1 MKEFTSGDI
10 RNFAVVGHGATG
22 KTVLCEA
29 MLSCAGE
36 INRMGSIEDQNTI
49 SDYHHDEHE
58 RQISIHSSPL
68 HLEWMDKKFNIIDTP
83 GYLDF
88 IGEAISSLAV
98 VDMAVVLL
106 HAVNGVEV
114 GSEQVWSYATKNNIP
129 KVLVINGLDREH
141 SKFDEIVQ
149 QTKDHFGKNVFPM
162 QLPVNAGPGFNQI
175 VDVLRSELITYQTD
189 GSGKYTESAL
199 PEEWQNRV
207 EELHQELIEYVA
219 ESDDT
224 LLEKF
229 FDQGNLSEEEMRS
242 GIHQAIQ
249 NQSFIPLFCT
259 SAAIN
264 VGVTRLMAFISKY
277 GSSPVDRGT
286 VLAKEPNSD
295 EEVSVALEGKE
306 PVVYVFKT
314 ISEAHVGDLSFFRV
328 YSGSVSAGMDILN
341 TSRSKSERFGQ
352 MFLLNGKNRMSV
364 NNLNAGDIGAV
375 VKLKHTHTGNTLS
388 SQKFRVVMDSVA
400 LPKSNIHMG
409 IIPNAKGDEE
419 KLAVGLSTLHEE
431 DPTFVYHVDSELRQ
445 TVISGQGELH
455 LQVSIQRLQR
465 RFHLDVNTFKPRIP
479 FRETIKGKGESK
491 YRHKKQSGGAGQFA
505 EVWMRIEPKERGEG
519 VEFISSLV
527 GQNVDRVFV
536 ASVEKGVQAACID
549 GILAGYRVV
558 DLKVEFYDGKQHPVD
573 SKDIAF
579 QIAGKGAFKEAFN
592 GAQPCLLEPIMDVEV
607 RIPEDFMGDVM
618 GDVSSRRGKIMGID
632 SEGSFQVIKA
642 QIPQSELYHYSTTI
656 RSLTGGR
663 GIHSESFSHYEYLPQ
678 ELQKRFIAKSRSDND
693 ED

>member
-1 MKEFTSGDI
+1 MKEFTSADI
-10 RNFAVVGHGATG
+10 RNFAIVGHGASG
-22 KTVLCEA
+22 KTMLCEA
-29 MLSCAGE
+29 MLACAGE
-36 INRMGSIEDQNTI
+36 INRMGSIEAKNTV

-68 HLEWMDKKFNIIDTP
+68 HLEWTNKKFNIIDTP

-106 HAVNGVEV
+106 HAVNGIEV
-114 GSEQVWSYATKNNIP
+114 GTEQVWSFASKNNIP
-129 KVLVINGLDREH
+129 KVLVVNGLDREH
-141 SKFDEIVQ
+141 TIFDDILNQ
-149 QTKDHFGKNVFPM
+149 AKDHFGKNVFPM

-175 VDVLRSELITYQTD
+175 IDVLRSELITYNTD
-189 GSGKYTESAL
+189 GSGKYSESDI
-199 PEEWQNRV
+199 PDEWKSRV
-207 EELHQELIEYVA
+207 EEFHQELIEYVA

-229 FDQGNLSEEEMRS
+229 FEQGNLSEEEMRS
-242 GIHQAIQ
+242 GIHDAIQ

-259 SAAIN
+259 SASIN
-264 VGVTRLMAFISKY
+264 IGVTRLMEFVSKY

-286 VLAKEPNSD
+286 VIAKSLKSD
-295 EEVSVALEGKE
+295 EQISVDLDGDE
-306 PVVYVFKT
+306 PVVNVFKT

-328 YSGSVSAGMDILN
+328 YSGSVNAGMDMLN
-341 TSRSKSERFGQ
+341 TTRSKTERFGQ

-364 NNLNAGDIGAV
+364 NHLNAGDIGAV
-375 VKLKHTHTGNTLS
+375 VKLKDTHTSNTLC
-388 SQKFRVVMDSVA
+388 SQKFQVIMDTVL
-400 LPKSNIHMG
+400 LPNSNIHMG
-409 IIPNAKGDEE
+409 IIPKAKGDEE
-419 KLAVGLSTLHEE
+419 KLAMGLSTLHEE
-431 DPTFVYHVDSELRQ
+431 DPTFVYHVDSELHQ

-465 RFHLDVNTFKPRIP
+465 RFGIDIDTFKPRIP
-479 FRETIKGKGESK
+479 FRETIKGKGEAK

-519 VEFISSLV
+519 VEFVSSLV

-536 ASVEKGVQAACID
+536 PSVEKGVQSACVD
-549 GILAGYRVV
+549 GVLAGYRVV
-558 DLKVEFYDGKQHPVD
+558 DLKVVFYDGKQHPVD

-592 GAQPCLLEPIMDVEV
+592 SAQPCLLEPIMDVEV
-607 RIPEDFMGDVM
+607 RVPEDFMGDIM
-618 GDVSSRRGKIMGID
+618 GDVSSRRGKIMGMD
-632 SEGSFQVIKA
+632 NEGSFQVIKA
-642 QIPQSELYHYSTTI
+642 KIPQSELYHYSTAI

-663 GIHSESFSHYEYLPQ
+663 GLHSESFSHYEYLPQ
-678 ELQKRFIAKSRSDND
+678 ELQRRFVTESQNDDNK
-693 ED
+693 

>member
-10 RNFAVVGHGATG
+10 RNFAIVGHGASG
-22 KTVLCEA
+22 KTMLCEA
-29 MLSCAGE
+29 MLACAGE
-36 INRMGSIEDQNTI
+36 INRMGSIEAKNTV

-68 HLEWMDKKFNIIDTP
+68 HLEWTNKKFNIIDTP

-106 HAVNGVEV
+106 HAVNGIEV
-114 GSEQVWSYATKNNIP
+114 GTEQVWSFASKNNIP
-129 KVLVINGLDREH
+129 KVLVVNGLDREH
-141 SKFDEIVQ
+141 TIFDDILNQ
-149 QTKDHFGKNVFPM
+149 AKDHFGKNVFPM

-175 VDVLRSELITYQTD
+175 IDVLRSELITYNTD
-189 GSGKYTESAL
+189 GSGKYSESDI
-199 PEEWQNRV
+199 PDEWKSRV
-207 EELHQELIEYVA
+207 EEFHQELIEYVA

-229 FDQGNLSEEEMRS
+229 FEQGNLSEEEMRS
-242 GIHQAIQ
+242 GIHDAIQ

-259 SAAIN
+259 SASIN
-264 VGVTRLMAFISKY
+264 VGVTRLMEFVSKY

-286 VLAKEPNSD
+286 VIAKSLKSD
-295 EEVSVALEGKE
+295 EQISVDLNGDE
-306 PVVYVFKT
+306 PVVNVFKT

-328 YSGSVSAGMDILN
+328 YSGSVNAGMDMLN
-341 TSRSKSERFGQ
+341 TTRSKTERFGQ

-364 NNLNAGDIGAV
+364 NHLNAGDIGAV
-375 VKLKHTHTGNTLS
+375 VKLKDTHTSNTLC
-388 SQKFRVVMDSVA
+388 SQKFQVIMDTVL
-400 LPKSNIHMG
+400 LPNSNIHMG
-409 IIPNAKGDEE
+409 IIPKAKGDEE
-419 KLAVGLSTLHEE
+419 KLAMGLSTLHEE
-431 DPTFVYHVDSELRQ
+431 DPTFVYHVDSELHQ

-465 RFHLDVNTFKPRIP
+465 RFGIDIDTFKPRIP
-479 FRETIKGKGESK
+479 FRETIKGKGEAK

-519 VEFISSLV
+519 VEFVSSLV

-536 ASVEKGVQAACID
+536 PSVEKGVQSACVD
-549 GILAGYRVV
+549 GVLAGYRVV
-558 DLKVEFYDGKQHPVD
+558 DLKVVFYDGKQHPVD

-592 GAQPCLLEPIMDVEV
+592 SAQPCLLEPIMDVEV
-607 RIPEDFMGDVM
+607 RVPEDFMGDVM
-618 GDVSSRRGKIMGID
+618 GDASSRRGKIMGMD
-632 SEGSFQVIKA
+632 NEGSFQVIKA
-642 QIPQSELYHYSTTI
+642 KIPQSELYHYSTAI

-663 GIHSESFSHYEYLPQ
+663 GLHSESFSHYEYLPQ
-678 ELQKRFIAKSRSDND
+678 ELQRRFVTESQNDDNK
-693 ED
+693 